1 MPSDGRQGPDYR
13 SNLHVPGM
21 DSVPDTEVFEC
32 PEQTADKSFSTF
44 GKETPLRQQHLH
56 PHQNHHHLL
65 KSPHLRRHQG
75 SIERKELETFLPS
88 TRAPYKPAFLS
99 EYCVGS
105 TCPALWSAAP
115 IWRKRQTFC
124 NWLTKKHVCILRSDS
139 HIWQSSFQS
148 VLLTLP
154 SFLTSPLSLGLM
166 IRHTRTQSV
175 YNHSW
180 TIGCSCVGVDVSGHA
195 PCHYR

>member
-1 MPSDGRQGPDYR
+1 MLEDLRRHTHTSSIQSQWRFMGRGGGARACCRLCSPVSLSHDVDWIPSLVLICPGADLFSNCTEECKALGHSDRCWMPSFMPSDGRQGPDYR

-32 PEQTADKSFSTF
+32 PEKTADKSFSTF

-65 KSPHLRRHQG
+65 KSPHLRRFQG

-88 TRAPYKPAFLS
+88 ARAPYKPAFLS

-105 TCPALWSAAP
+105 TRPAL
-115 IWRKRQTFC
+115 
-124 NWLTKKHVCILRSDS
+124 
-139 HIWQSSFQS
+139 
-148 VLLTLP
+148 
-154 SFLTSPLSLGLM
+154 
-166 IRHTRTQSV
+166 
-175 YNHSW
+175 
-180 TIGCSCVGVDVSGHA
+180 
-195 PCHYR
+195 